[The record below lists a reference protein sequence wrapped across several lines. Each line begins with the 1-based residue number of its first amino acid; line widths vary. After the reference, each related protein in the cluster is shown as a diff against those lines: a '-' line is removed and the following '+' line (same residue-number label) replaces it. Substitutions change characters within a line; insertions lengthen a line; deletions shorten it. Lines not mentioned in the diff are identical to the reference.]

1 MDGMLQMAQVEHS
14 EEDLLTIY
22 SKVTLKVARHMEN
35 LNMAGYRGAEELKDP
50 RDGRPLR
57 ITE

>member
-1 MDGMLQMAQVEHS
+1 MAQVEHS

-22 SKVTLKVARHMEN
+22 SKVTLKDDRHMEN